1 MDYILLGQRIRR
13 YRQVKK
19 LTQEQLAEL
28 ADISASF
35 MGHIE
40 RGSRV
45 ASLDT
50 LMKICA
56 ALGVTPNDLLG
67 VDVLPGAV
75 NLPEKISVSPKRLI
89 SSVALLLMEQENLT

>member
-1 MDYILLGQRIRR
+1 MDYTIMGQRIRH
-13 YRQVKK
+13 YRVRNQM
-19 LTQEQLAEL
+19 TQEQLAEL

-40 RGSRV
+40 RGSRI

-50 LMKICA
+50 LMKLCA
-56 ALGVTPNDLLG
+56 ALGVTPNDLLS

-89 SSVALLLMEQENLT
+89 SSVALLLMEQENLA

>member
-19 LTQEQLAEL
+19 LTQEQLAER

-40 RGSRV
+40 RGSRI

-50 LMKICA
+50 LMKLCA
-56 ALGVTPNDLLG
+56 ALGVTPNDLLS

-89 SSVALLLMEQENLT
+89 SSVVLLLMEQENLA